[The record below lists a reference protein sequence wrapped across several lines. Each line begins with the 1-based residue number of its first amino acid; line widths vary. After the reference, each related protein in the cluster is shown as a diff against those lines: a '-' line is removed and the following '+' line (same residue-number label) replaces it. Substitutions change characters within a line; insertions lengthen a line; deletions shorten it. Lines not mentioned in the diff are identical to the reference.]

1 MTRARRGRVRHQI
14 GSVAGVTALTV
25 LRRLVA
31 PVYLP
36 MVIASIGT
44 GMLIPVLPL
53 ALDAAGSSLTT
64 TSLVLAAAGLGA
76 VLGGLPAGRLI
87 ARIGERRVMFGS
99 LTMLAVTSVLLA
111 PTDVAA
117 VLIALRLGAGAANIG
132 LRLSR
137 QTYVTRRVE
146 PLQRGRAMSSIGG
159 AFRIGLL
166 IGPIVGG
173 VLADSI
179 GFTATFVAIGA
190 VMAASMI
197 PPALRPADPPLT
209 DHTTRAERAERA
221 VRERSTGEGSTGE
234 RTPAARGSLLRDHG
248 RLLLL
253 AGIVPMLTMT
263 VRDGRFVVL
272 PLIGDELGLRPS
284 VVGAVISVGTA
295 ADLLL
300 FPAAGWIMD
309 RFGRLAA
316 LLPFYGLFA
325 VGLGLLSVADSTTDV
340 VVAGSII
347 GIGNGLGSGALLTLG
362 SDLAPPGQP
371 GPFLAAFAVMQDT
384 GKVLGPILVG
394 VIGEQAGLD
403 TAAAALAGLTV
414 ATAVWLVVVVGETSD
429 GGGRLVRRVD

>member
-1 MTRARRGRVRHQI
+1 
-14 GSVAGVTALTV
+14 VTTLTV

-36 MVIASIGT
+36 MIIASVGT

-76 VLGGLPAGRLI
+76 VLGGLPAGSLI
-87 ARIGERRVMFGS
+87 ARFGERQVMFGS
-99 LTMLAVTSVLLA
+99 LTTLAITAALLA
-111 PTDVAA
+111 PTDAAA

-179 GFTATFVAIGA
+179 GFTAAFVAIGG

-209 DHTTRAERAERA
+209 DHTTRAELAEQAERN
-221 VRERSTGEGSTGE
+221 GSTVPP
-234 RTPAARGSLLRDHG
+234 TTSGSVLRNHG

-272 PLIGDELGLRPS
+272 PLIGDDLGLRPS

-325 VGLGLLSVADSTTDV
+325 IGLALLSVADSTTDV

-403 TAAAALAGLTV
+403 TAAAALAVLTV

>member
-1 MTRARRGRVRHQI
+1 MRATRSWLRNWARPI
-14 GSVAGVTALTV
+14 GSVASVTALTA

-36 MVIASIGT
+36 MMIASIGT

-53 ALDAAGSSLTT
+53 ALAAAGSSLTT
-64 TSLVLAAAGLGA
+64 SSLVLAAAGLGA
-76 VLGGLPAGRLI
+76 VVGGLPAGTLI
-87 ARIGERRVMFGS
+87 ARFGERRVMFGS
-99 LTMLAVTSVLLA
+99 LTTLAVTSALLA
-111 PTDVAA
+111 PTEVAA
-117 VLIALRLGAGAANIG
+117 VLIALRLSTGAANIG

-137 QTYVTRRVE
+137 QTYVTRRIE

-173 VLADSI
+173 VLAEST
-179 GFTATFVAIGA
+179 GFTITFIAIGG

-197 PPALRPADPPLT
+197 APALRPADPPLT
-209 DHTTRAERAERA
+209 EHTARAERADQA
-221 VRERSTGEGSTGE
+221 ARERVVESTAND
-234 RTPAARGSLLRDHG
+234 RRLRYDR

-253 AGIVPMLTMT
+253 AGVVPMLTMT

-284 VVGAVISVGTA
+284 AVGAIISVGTA

-325 VGLGLLSVADSTTDV
+325 IGLGLLSVADSTTAV
-340 VVAGSII
+340 VAAGSII

-362 SDLAPPGQP
+362 SDLAPPGRP
-371 GPFLAAFAVMQDT
+371 GPFLAVFGVLQDT

-394 VIGEQAGLD
+394 VVGERAGLD
-403 TAAAALAGLTV
+403 TAAVALAILSVT
-414 ATAVWLVVVVGETSD
+414 TAAWVVFVVGETAD
-429 GGGRLVRRVD
+429 GGGRLVRNRCTH